1 MTRPVYTKTPESRMA
16 GAERKI
22 RFLERR
28 EQVPHGRGA
37 NVPYSVSGELEVADG
52 NLRWYS
58 RAKGSVASV
67 HASVGTAPAGS
78 GVTVQVNRNGTSIGT
93 ATIAAG
99 GHIASFTPGSPDFAA
114 GDWFTV
120 DITAV
125 GSSTPGSDLVVQLRM
140 AGY

>member
-37 NVPYSVSGELEVADG
+37 NVPYSVSGDLEVSDG

-58 RAKGSVASV
+58 RAKGTVATV
-67 HASVGTAPAGS
+67 HASVGTAPTGS
-78 GVTVQVNRNGTSIGT
+78 GVTVQVNQNGSSIGT
-93 ATIAAG
+93 CTIAAG
-99 GHIASFTPGSPDFAA
+99 GHTATFTPAA
-114 GDWFTV
+114 DYDSGDYFTV
-120 DITAV
+120 DVNAV
-125 GSSTPGSDLVVQLRM
+125 GSTTPGSDLVVQLRM